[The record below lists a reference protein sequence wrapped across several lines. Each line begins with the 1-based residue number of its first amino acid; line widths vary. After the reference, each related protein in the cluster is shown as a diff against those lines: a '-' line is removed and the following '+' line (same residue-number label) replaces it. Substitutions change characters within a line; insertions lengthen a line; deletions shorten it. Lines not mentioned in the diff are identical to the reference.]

1 MITLIICLCYL
12 SPTAFV
18 LEWEFLN
25 KPEKRQEVWFTKAL
39 PQAAPPSL
47 VTGLGPPL
55 LIWLPRQ

>member
-1 MITLIICLCYL
+1 MQCMITLIIRLCYL

-25 KPEKRQEVWFTKAL
+25 KPEKRQEV